1 MRRLEIQ
8 VEKNKNTQF
17 IFERVWNLILSFL
30 FLLALDLSL
39 YKYLENKPAFICAGI
54 FSVVISTFLC
64 LLNNKKIHKVL
75 FFSIPVVLALIL
87 IFVLNK
93 NLVNGCSEAY
103 NTVIKLIGEA
113 KGTIMTGLKT
123 NEGFVSFDLCVFS
136 IFVIN
141 ILALPIVM
149 SVRNNKIFAPAVC
162 IIALCVFG
170 IYVQK
175 FSQISLGLLF
185 VIFCLLVAKK
195 YSEFDN
201 CNQKRLLVFR
211 TLMLVL
217 AVVLI
222 TGTFKYTGEN
232 KMSFLQN
239 INKYVTDN
247 SEKIRYG
254 EDILP
259 QGDFTKV
266 NGFNPK
272 KDPRLEVVMSKPE
285 SYYLRGYIGEKYTEN
300 GWKKLDNKKL
310 FQNKDLFYWLHKK
323 SFYGQTQ
330 LSALAKFFDTSSEK
344 NRISVKNISANNKYV
359 YAPYEMLIDENTYLD
374 KNKIGDE
381 NILSKG
387 FFPKKSYTYFSLKN
401 QVKSYTLLG
410 ERLYDSEKNGDKTVS
425 EYLNNEAHYNNFVYE
440 NYLDIPE
447 DVRNVLTGLLGDYNA
462 EKKHLNI
469 GEAKEK
475 ILLYLT
481 TNMEY
486 DSNPISCNGDFVT
499 SFLQQ
504 TKEGYSVHFATAATL
519 MFRYFGIPARYVEGY
534 IVKTENIDGKIDNSA
549 IVLDDTNAHS
559 WTEFYQDGVGWIP
572 FETTPEYLDIMEK
585 ADDLK
590 GVNVEL
596 EDKNQLNDVNKNN
609 DIKSKQGIDEFKL
622 QDDNKT
628 DWTKLFLIIFS
639 IIIFVCLLG
648 LAVLNVLKHR
658 KLKKLYKTFE
668 GDDFNLCINN
678 IFAYTTFLIAHFNL
692 NNEDFGEIYKKALDI
707 LNEAVYSNHS
717 MSKEKRDEVLN
728 FQLLVVGEI
737 KRNRSRI
744 KTFKDKYI
752 DHLYF

>member
-1 MRRLEIQ
+1 MEIS
-8 VEKNKNTQF
+8 VVRNKNTQF
-17 IFERVWNLILSFL
+17 IFEKVWNLILSFIFL
-30 FLLALDLSL
+30 FALNLSL
-39 YKYLENKPAFICAGI
+39 YNYLENKLAFICAGI

-64 LLNNKKIHKVL
+64 FLNNKKIHKVL
-75 FFSIPVVLALIL
+75 FFSLPALLALI
-87 IFVLNK
+87 IIVVLNK
-93 NLVNGCSEAY
+93 NLLNGCSEAY
-103 NTVIKLIGEA
+103 NIVIDLIGEA
-113 KGTIMTGLKT
+113 KGTIMSNLKV
-123 NEGFVSFDLCVFS
+123 NEGFVSFDLSVLS

-141 ILALPIVM
+141 FLALPIVM
-149 SVRNNKIFAPAVC
+149 SINNNKIFAPAVC

-170 IYVQK
+170 IYVQEL
-175 FSQISLGLLF
+175 SLISLGLLF
-185 VIFCLLVAKK
+185 VIFCLLVDKK
-195 YSEFDN
+195 YSAFDN
-201 CNQKRLLVFR
+201 CNQKGLLLFR
-211 TLMLVL
+211 TIMLVL
-217 AVVLI
+217 ALILI
-222 TGTFKYTGEN
+222 TCVFKYTGEN
-232 KMSFLQN
+232 KVDFLQI
-239 INKYVTDN
+239 INKQVTDK
-247 SEKIRYG
+247 SEEIRYG

-259 QGDFTKV
+259 QGDFSRV

-272 KDPRLEVVMSKPE
+272 KNPRLEVVMSKPE
-285 SYYLRGYIGEKYTEN
+285 SYYLRGYVGEKYTEN
-300 GWKKLDNKKL
+300 CWEQLDNKKL
-310 FQNKDLFYWLHKK
+310 YQNNDLFYWLHKK

-330 LSALAKFFDTSSEK
+330 LSALANLFDSSSEK
-344 NRISVKNISANNKYV
+344 NRITVKNISANNKYV

-381 NILSKG
+381 NILSRG
-387 FFPKKSYTYFSLKN
+387 IFPKKSYTYFSLKN
-401 QVKSYTLLG
+401 QVKNYTLLG

-440 NYLDIPE
+440 NYLDVPE
-447 DVRNVLTGLLGDYNA
+447 EVRRVLTGLLGEYNA
-462 EKKHLNI
+462 DKKHLDI
-469 GEAKEK
+469 GTAKEK

-486 DSNPISCNGDFVT
+486 NSNPISCDGDFVT

-534 IVKTENIDGKIDNSA
+534 IVKPENIEGKLDNSA
-549 IVLDDTNAHS
+549 IALDDTNSHA

-590 GVNVEL
+590 GVSVEL

-609 DIKSKQGIDEFKL
+609 DVKSKQGIDEFKL

-628 DWTKLFLIIFS
+628 DWTKLFLIIFA

-648 LAVLNVLKHR
+648 LAVLYVLRYK
-658 KLKKLYKTFE
+658 KLKALYKTFE
-668 GDDFNLCINN
+668 GDDFNICINN
-678 IFAYTTFLIAHFNL
+678 IFAYTAYLIAKFDL
-692 NNEDFGEIYKKALDI
+692 KNEDFGKSYKKALDI

-728 FQLLVVGEI
+728 FHLLVVDEI
-737 KRNRSRI
+737 KRNRLRI
-744 KTFKDKYI
+744 KIFKDKYI